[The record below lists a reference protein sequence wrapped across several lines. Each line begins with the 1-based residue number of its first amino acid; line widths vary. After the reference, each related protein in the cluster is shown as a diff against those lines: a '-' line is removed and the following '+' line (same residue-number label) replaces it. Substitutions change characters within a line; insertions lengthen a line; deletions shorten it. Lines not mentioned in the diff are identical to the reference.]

1 MNMEE
6 QREIIAHVGDYLQ
19 GQVPLVCGTGRYDT
33 LNTIKMS
40 QFAQEHGCLLYTSI
54 AFLASEAAG
63 YITGTDVEITGG
75 KYAVQNSDW
84 PWEIKRERIF

>member
-1 MNMEE
+1 MKRLGEPKDL
-6 QREIIAHVGDYLQ
+6 AK
-19 GQVPLVCGTGRYDT
+19 P
-33 LNTIKMS
+33 
-40 QFAQEHGCLLYTSI
+40 I